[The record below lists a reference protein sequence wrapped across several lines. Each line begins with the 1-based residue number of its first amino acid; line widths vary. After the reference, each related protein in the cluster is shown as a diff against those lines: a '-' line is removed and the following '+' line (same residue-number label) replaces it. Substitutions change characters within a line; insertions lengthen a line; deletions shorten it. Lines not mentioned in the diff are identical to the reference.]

1 MQEGC
6 PMKPIS
12 IEEMKQI
19 QIDIL
24 KDVHFFCENNNIRYT
39 LIYGSLL
46 GAVRHKGYIPWDDD
60 IDIAMP
66 RDDYERFIASYKSA
80 GGFYHV
86 YDCRKDEGYYY
97 PFAKVADTRTLL
109 EENVSV
115 DNIGINI
122 DVFPCD
128 YLYDSQQ
135 ECVNFIKKLDF
146 LKKLFRIKL
155 VKPGKK
161 NSFVKRILIRILKMV
176 CLPVSMKK
184 IVTKEYELVNRLTN
198 RNAKYVGL
206 VFSSEI
212 SCAYRSIC
220 PRAMFEKYENV
231 PFENESFKI
240 IASYDEWLTQ
250 MFGDYMTPPP
260 VECRTSPH
268 TLNNVY
274 WK

>member
-1 MQEGC
+1 
-6 PMKPIS
+6 MKRIS

-24 KDVHFFCENNNIRYT
+24 KDVHLFCERNNIRYT

-60 IDIAMP
+60 IDIAML
-66 RDDYERFIASYKSA
+66 RDDYEQFVASYKDDK
-80 GGFYHV
+80 GFYHV
-86 YDCRKDEGYYY
+86 YDCRKDKGYCY

-109 EENVSV
+109 EENVSME
-115 DNIGINI
+115 NIGINI

-146 LKKLFRIKL
+146 LKRLFRIKL
-155 VKPGKK
+155 VKPGQK
-161 NSFVKRILIRILKMV
+161 NSFVKRILIRILKV
-176 CLPVSMKK
+176 ICLPISMGK
-184 IVTKEYELVNRLTN
+184 IVAKEYDLVNQLKN
-198 RNAKYVGL
+198 SKAKFVGL

-212 SCAYRSIC
+212 SCAYRSVC
-220 PRAMFEKYENV
+220 PRTVFENYVDV
-231 PFENESFKI
+231 PFENETFKI
-240 IASYDEWLTQ
+240 IAAYDEWLTQ

-260 VECRTSPH
+260 VESRTSPH